1 MVLMRY
7 YMFSLRE
14 PTLII
19 INSTLTFPSAVELNL
34 NLALILFVLRPEN
47 INVKINVLIF
57 VLINVFAVRHFL

>member
-1 MVLMRY
+1 
-7 YMFSLRE
+7 MFSLCE

-34 NLALILFVLRPEN
+34 NIALILFVLRPEN